1 VQSVLSSR
9 IPCKSA
15 NGKIGEYEKS
25 KALLQEAIERFDS
38 NVYRVFLAMTLF
50 NLNEHAEALSLLLN
64 VIVQT
69 SQDEGIK
76 RYGKAID
83 YYSDKLDMKW

>member
-1 VQSVLSSR
+1 
-9 IPCKSA
+9 
-15 NGKIGEYEKS
+15 
-25 KALLQEAIERFDS
+25 
-38 NVYRVFLAMTLF
+38 MTLF